1 MKRWWAI
8 LLLPCLLVEVVIAQS
23 PPTEAA
29 FDVVS
34 LKRNTSGARSASFG
48 AVPGVAF
55 SMTNVPAIALV
66 TYAYGVA
73 DEEVV
78 GAPEWLTADRYDM
91 TAKAEGKPGD
101 EQVKAM
107 IRTLLK
113 ERMKLTTHVTPQEKP
128 VYALVVARP
137 SHPGLK
143 KSTLD
148 CDAIRAAREAAA
160 KSGAPEEP
168 YVQGVAPKCG
178 YSWSNA
184 IYSGGMT
191 MDTLADIL
199 RGLAGRKVLNR
210 TQLDGRYEFTL
221 RAAFAGSTSASPDDP
236 PTIFTALQEQL
247 GLRLDSQRAPLDTLV
262 IDHIERPDEN

>member
-1 MKRWWAI
+1 MKRAWA
-8 LLLPCLLVEVVIAQS
+8 LLLMPCLLAPVLAQS
-23 PPTEAA
+23 PAA
-29 FDVVS
+29 EPSFDVVS

-55 SMTNVPAIALV
+55 SMTNVAPIALV

-73 DEEVV
+73 NEEVV
-78 GAPEWLTADRYDM
+78 GAPDWLTADRYDM

-101 EQVKAM
+101 DLVKAM
-107 IRTLLK
+107 LRTLLK
-113 ERMKLTTHVTPQEKP
+113 DRLKLATHLQPQDKP

-143 KSTLD
+143 RSMLD
-148 CDAIRAAREAAA
+148 CDSVRAAREAAA
-160 KSGAPEEP
+160 KSGAPPEP
-168 YVQGVAPKCG
+168 YVPGTAPQCG
-178 YSWSNA
+178 YAWSDA

-221 RAAFAGSTSASPDDP
+221 RASFARSVSPSPDDP

-247 GLRLDSQRAPLDTLV
+247 GLRLDSERAALETLV
-262 IDHIERPDEN
+262 IDHIERPAEN

>member
-1 MKRWWAI
+1 
-8 LLLPCLLVEVVIAQS
+8 LLAPVLAQS
-23 PPTEAA
+23 PAA
-29 FDVVS
+29 DLRFDVVS

-55 SMTNVPAIALV
+55 SMTNVALRALV

-78 GAPEWLTADRYDM
+78 GAPDWLTADRYDM

-101 EQVKAM
+101 DQVKAM

-113 ERMKLTTHVTPQEKP
+113 DRMRLAAHIEPQEKP

-137 SHPGLK
+137 AHPGLK

-148 CDAIRAAREAAA
+148 CDAIRAARDAAA
-160 KSGAPEEP
+160 RSGTPPTPVPGAPQCGYMWSGATI
-168 YVQGVAPKCG
+168 
-178 YSWSNA
+178 S
-184 IYSGGMT
+184 SGGMT

-210 TQLDGRYEFTL
+210 TLLEGRYEFTL
-221 RAAFAGSTSASPDDP
+221 RASGATSAPPSPDDP

>member
-1 MKRWWAI
+1 MKCRWAV
-8 LLLPCLLVEVVIAQS
+8 LVLPCLLAPVLAQS
-23 PPTEAA
+23 PATEPA

-55 SMTNVPAIALV
+55 SMTNVATIALV

-78 GAPEWLTADRYDM
+78 GAPDWLTTDRYDM
-91 TAKAEGKPGD
+91 TAKAEGKPSD
-101 EQVKAM
+101 EQVRAM
-107 IRTLLK
+107 IRTLLR
-113 ERMKLTTHVTPQEKP
+113 ERMKLATHVTPEEKP
-128 VYALVVARP
+128 IYALVVARP
-137 SHPGLK
+137 SHPGLT

-160 KSGAPEEP
+160 KSGAPEP
-168 YVQGVAPKCG
+168 YVQGVAPQCG

-210 TQLDGRYEFTL
+210 TQLEGRYEFTL
-221 RAAFAGSTSASPDDP
+221 RASFAGGAPPSPDDP

-262 IDHIERPDEN
+262 IDHIERPEEN